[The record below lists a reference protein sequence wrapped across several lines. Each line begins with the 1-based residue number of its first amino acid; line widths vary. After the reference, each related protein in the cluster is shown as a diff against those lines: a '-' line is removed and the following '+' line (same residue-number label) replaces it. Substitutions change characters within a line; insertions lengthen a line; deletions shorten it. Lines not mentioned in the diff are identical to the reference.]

1 VYNEKKGVPVKN
13 RSEYLKIYLSP
24 SEMKILEL
32 KEKNLREHYKS
43 NGEYYNQQEH
53 IRTFL
58 LNSDSDT
65 LMTSVFD
72 FALSDFEANK
82 RMAKK

>member
-1 VYNEKKGVPVKN
+1 MKN

-43 NGEYYNQQEH
+43 NGENYNQQEH

-65 LMTSVFD
+65 LMSSVFD
-72 FALSDFEANK
+72 FALSDYEANK
-82 RMAKK
+82 RTSKS